1 MPITKKFMFPSVET
15 AVQRAQVD
23 LKKPKNRVF
32 CEYLHQSNID
42 HPFFCAGSSQDFSLG
57 CMLKRVTDF
66 YGYLLS
72 SAETPPTVP
81 ADNLKGNVTR
91 GVTGQ
96 NLERREVGC
105 APGVLWSSSDSPA
118 RARAPSN
125 PPF

>member
-1 MPITKKFMFPSVET
+1 MFPSVET

-23 LKKPKNRVF
+23 LKKPKNRAF
-32 CEYLHQSNID
+32 LECKP
-42 HPFFCAGSSQDFSLG
+42 PFLYAGSRELASPG

-66 YGYLLS
+66 YGQFLRG
-72 SAETPPTVP
+72 AETPPTVP